1 MEAIMTRRINI
12 SISDQAYETLDDI
25 AKRKGKTI
33 SAVIR
38 DALAFEKWLIDNQEK
53 GASLMIERDGKFHE
67 IVRP

>member
-1 MEAIMTRRINI
+1 MTRRVNI
-12 SISDQAYETLDDI
+12 SISDQAYGIVDDI

-38 DALAFEKWLIDNQEK
+38 DALAFEKWLIDNQER